1 VKGEVSNFLP
11 MLDGGRGEGSFDVNG
26 VHFEYTTKSWNAA
39 IHKGLLVRIRY
50 YVRDENNV
58 VLKLEA
64 GQVK

>member
-1 VKGEVSNFLP
+1 